1 MEVPF
6 TKMQGLGNDFVLF
19 DGLRSP
25 LCLTP
30 EQVCRIADRRLGI
43 GCDQVLVL
51 EPSQNPEADARY
63 RIFNADGKEVEQCGN
78 GSRCVARY
86 LRDERLVETD
96 AIVVETLAG
105 LIRMYCQSDGRVR
118 VDMGAPRLDPE
129 DIPMR
134 VQEIHGT
141 YELEIDRARVSVY
154 PISMGNPHAV
164 LCVKDITAAPV
175 ASLGPLLERHP
186 LFPEGVNAG
195 FMQVIDAHHI
205 RLRVYER
212 GVGETPACGT
222 GACAAV
228 VAGRLQKL
236 LDQEVEVELPGGRLF
251 IQWRGGESSV
261 WMTGPATRVFAGRIA
276 L

>member
-30 EQVCRIADRRLGI
+30 EQVRRIADRRLGI
-43 GCDQVLVL
+43 GCDQVLLL
-51 EPSQNPEADARY
+51 EPSQNPKADARY

-86 LRDERLVETD
+86 LRDERLIERD
-96 AIVVETLAG
+96 EIVVETLAG

-118 VDMGAPRLDPE
+118 ADMGAPRLAPE

-134 VQEIHGT
+134 VQELHGT
-141 YELEIDRARVSVY
+141 YELEIDGARVSVY

-164 LCVKDITAAPV
+164 LCVEDITAAPV
-175 ASLGPLLERHP
+175 ASLGPLIERHR

-195 FMQVIDAHHI
+195 FMQVVDAHHI

-236 LDQEVEVELPGGRLF
+236 LGQAVEVELPGGRLS
-251 IQWRGGESSV
+251 IQWGGGESSV
-261 WMTGPATRVFAGRIA
+261 WMTGPAIRVFAGRIA

>member
-1 MEVPF
+1 MDVPF

-25 LCLTP
+25 LCLTS

-43 GCDQVLVL
+43 GCDQVLLL

-118 VDMGAPRLDPE
+118 VDMGAPRLAPE

-134 VQEIHGT
+134 VQELHGT
-141 YELEIDRARVSVY
+141 YELELDGARVSVY

-175 ASLGPLLERHP
+175 ASLGPLIERHR

-236 LDQEVEVELPGGRLF
+236 LGQEVEVELPGGRLF
-251 IQWRGGESSV
+251 IQWGGGESSV

>member
-1 MEVPF
+1 MEVLF

-30 EQVCRIADRRLGI
+30 EQVRRIADRRLGI
-43 GCDQVLVL
+43 GCDQVLLL
-51 EPSQNPEADARY
+51 EPGQDPEADARY

-86 LRDERLVETD
+86 LRDERLIETD

-105 LIRMYCQSDGRVR
+105 LIRMYCQSDGQIR
-118 VDMGAPRLDPE
+118 VDMGAPRLAPE

-134 VQEIHGT
+134 VQELHGT
-141 YELEIDRARVSVY
+141 YEIEIDGARVSVY

-164 LCVKDITAAPV
+164 LCIEDITAVPV
-175 ASLGPLLERHP
+175 ASLGPLIERHR

-195 FMQVIDAHHI
+195 FMQVVDAHHI
-205 RLRVYER
+205 HLRVYER

-236 LDQEVEVELPGGRLF
+236 LGQAVEVELPGGRLF
-251 IQWRGGESSV
+251 IQWEGGESSV
-261 WMTGPATRVFAGRIA
+261 WMTGPAIRVFAGRIA